1 MALTE
6 EETKEKLKQLPE
18 IDLLEILNID
28 SEMIV
33 DRFWDIIE
41 DRQDYFIKDLETEDW
56 EDEESPP
63 W

>member
-56 EDEESPP
+56 EDEDSPP